1 MVLPRESTPIDF
13 AYSVHTEVG
22 HTCTGAKV
30 NGRMVPLRH
39 KLHSGDIVEILTQPG
54 HKPSRDWLAVVKS
67 SRARNRIKHWL
78 NVHQRER
85 AIEIGRKLIEKE
97 ARKYRISLKEMK
109 DADLLRAANDYGL
122 GRVDD
127 LMAGIGYG
135 KYSARQVLAKLAP
148 AGAEPIAESDEQ
160 MPAHGISSVVRRVFG
175 TDSNAIVVKGQGDL
189 LVYRAR
195 CCNPIRGE
203 TIIGYV
209 TRGKGIAVHSI
220 NCPNVTNLL
229 YEPERRIDVLWA
241 GEKEGQPVSY
251 PVKLTLLCD
260 DRFGMLKQITAV
272 ISDSQTNIRNI
283 ETRNSNGQANVDVVL
298 EIADLKHLQRIIDG
312 VRQIPGVHDV
322 QRLQKI

>member
-1 MVLPRESTPIDF
+1 
-13 AYSVHTEVG
+13 
-22 HTCTGAKV
+22 
-30 NGRMVPLRH
+30 MVPLRH
-39 KLHSGDIVEILTQPG
+39 KLHSGDIVEILTQAG
-54 HKPSRDWLAVVKS
+54 HKPSRDWLGLVKS
-67 SRARNRIKHWL
+67 SRSRNKIKHWL

-85 AIEIGRKLIEKE
+85 SIEIGRKLIEKE
-97 ARKYRISLKEMK
+97 ARKYRISLKDIK
-109 DADLLRAANDYGL
+109 DTDWQRIASDYGV
-122 GRVDD
+122 GRPDD

-135 KYSARQVLAKLAP
+135 KYSARQVLAKFAP
-148 AGAEPIAESDEQ
+148 AGAEPMSDTEEQ
-160 MPAHGISSVVRRVFG
+160 AASHGISSVVRRVFG
-175 TDSNAIVVKGQGDL
+175 GESNAIVVKGQGDL

-203 TIIGYV
+203 SIVGYV
-209 TRGKGIAVHSI
+209 TRGKGVAVHSV

-241 GEKEGQPVSY
+241 GDKEGQPVSY
-251 PVKLTLLCD
+251 PVKITLLCD

-272 ISDSQTNIRNI
+272 ISDTHTNIRDI
-283 ETRNSNGQANVDVVL
+283 SARSENGQANVDVVL